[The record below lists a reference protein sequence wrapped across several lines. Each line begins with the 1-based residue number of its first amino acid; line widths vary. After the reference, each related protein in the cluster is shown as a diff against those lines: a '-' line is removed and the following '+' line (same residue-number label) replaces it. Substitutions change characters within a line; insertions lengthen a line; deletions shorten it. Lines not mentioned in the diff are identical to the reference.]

1 MRPLVETPRFR
12 RMFRKHVR
20 RNPAL
25 RARIEQTLHLMSED
39 ILAPSLATHK
49 LGGELNGLL
58 ACSCGYD
65 CRIVF
70 TIEIDEVEQ
79 QEVILLISIGTHE
92 EVY

>member
-25 RARIEQTLHLMSED
+25 QARIEQTLRLMSED
-39 ILAPSLATHK
+39 VFSPSLATHK
-49 LGGELNGLL
+49 LGGELFGLL

-70 TIEIDEVEQ
+70 TIETDDVEQ
-79 QEVILLISIGTHE
+79 QEVILLISIGSHE

>member
-12 RMFRKHVR
+12 RMFRRHVR

-25 RARIEQTLHLMSED
+25 RTRIEETLRLMSED
-39 ILAPSLATHK
+39 VFAPSLATHK
-49 LGGELNGLL
+49 LSGELFGLL

-70 TIEIDEVEQ
+70 AIEIDDVEQ